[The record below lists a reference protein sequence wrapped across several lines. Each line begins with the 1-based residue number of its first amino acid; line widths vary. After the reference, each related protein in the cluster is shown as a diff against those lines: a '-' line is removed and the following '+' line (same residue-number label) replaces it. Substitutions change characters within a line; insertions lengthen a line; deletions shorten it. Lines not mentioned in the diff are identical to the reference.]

1 MECPMEHAAIRG
13 SSFTSKDKESFM
25 TKSTSPSSLYM
36 HQTGGMF
43 VSLERPAGK
52 PMFFFWAWNHMLTK
66 KYRQDSQCSEAFQDY
81 MLREFRKYCGN
92 IDNKLY
98 QFYTSMPQTMTSAS
112 LPNFP
117 QVELMQ

>member
-1 MECPMEHAAIRG
+1 MECSVEHAMATRS
-13 SSFTSKDKESFM
+13 SSFSSREASFESKPWDC
-25 TKSTSPSSLYM
+25 SSLYM

-43 VSLERPAGK
+43 VSLERPADK

-92 IDNKLY
+92 VDNKLY
-98 QFYTSMPQTMTSAS
+98 EFYTSMPQMLNSPPSA
-112 LPNFP
+112 NFTP
-117 QVELMQ
+117 VDLL